1 MRGKFCIMKF
11 LLIKIFFFFHI
22 QIFPDFDLEKLITYN
37 DTEPIIDYN
46 IDFPLIPDLPL
57 IKLENQEGVFN
68 VSLEPDKN
76 TNKVP
81 SVFEFI
87 KDLAF
92 IIEQTHNVSN
102 KTLAH
107 NRLEILENKFKMHL
121 SFNREKETLQLQ
133 AISHRDFYNVRK
145 VDTHIHH
152 SACMRAKQLLEFII
166 NKIKVL
172 INIVLRVLLKSF
184 VFKF

>member
-1 MRGKFCIMKF
+1 M
-11 LLIKIFFFFHI
+11 
-22 QIFPDFDLEKLITYN
+22 
-37 DTEPIIDYN
+37 
-46 IDFPLIPDLPL
+46 
-57 IKLENQEGVFN
+57 
-68 VSLEPDKN
+68 
-76 TNKVP
+76 P

-172 INIVLRVLLKSF
+172 T
-184 VFKF
+184 